1 MQHAL
6 VTRRLLIILPLV
18 LLLVAGCGRRD
29 ASWERVA
36 QSGVLRVGLD
46 PTFPP
51 FELADDDGV
60 TGLDV
65 DLAHALA
72 ANLGL
77 EAQFVY
83 FGYDG
88 LYDALTTGQ
97 VDVLLSALV
106 IQPERTRDV
115 AYSEPYFNAGE
126 ILLIPAGSQT
136 VQTMA
141 DMNGRTLAVELG
153 ALGHVE
159 ATRWARQLP
168 EMQILPLGSVDEAA
182 MAVVDGRAAAALVD
196 AVGGRLFVKQHPQL
210 MRVPEPVTVEPYA
223 LVVRSED
230 QQLLARLDTALAALQ
245 ASGELNEVV
254 GAWLGD

>member
-1 MQHAL
+1 MPCL
-6 VTRRLLIILPLV
+6 PIILLCM
-18 LLLVAGCGRRD
+18 LLLTAGCGRRD

-51 FELADDDGV
+51 FELAAEDSV

-65 DLAHALA
+65 DLARALA
-72 ANLGL
+72 AELGV

-106 IQPERTRDV
+106 VQPERTRDF
-115 AYSEPYFNAGE
+115 AYSAAYFNAGE
-126 ILLIPAGSQT
+126 ILLVPAGST
-136 VQTMA
+136 AVQTMT
-141 DMNGRTLAVELG
+141 DMNGRVLAVELG

-168 EMQILPLGSVDEAA
+168 DMQILPLGSVDEAA
-182 MAVVDGRAAAALVD
+182 TAVIDGRAAAALVD
-196 AVGGRLFVKQHPQL
+196 AVGGRLFLKQHPQL
-210 MRVPEPVTVEPYA
+210 TRVLEPVTVEPYA

-230 QQLLARLDTALAALQ
+230 QQLLQHLDTALAALN
-245 ASGELNEVV
+245 ASGKLDAII